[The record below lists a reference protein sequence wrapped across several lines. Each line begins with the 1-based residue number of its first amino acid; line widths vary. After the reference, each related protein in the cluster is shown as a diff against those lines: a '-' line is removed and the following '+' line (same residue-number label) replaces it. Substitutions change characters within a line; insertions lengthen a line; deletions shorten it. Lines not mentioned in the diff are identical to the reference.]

1 MDETTQGLKQDI
13 EDTRSAMGDTL
24 EAIGDRVSPGRIL
37 ERRRNRMVGWA
48 RDTKDKVMGT
58 ADDLKTHV
66 GDGVHHVGNAPSST
80 VDTLTSR
87 TQGTPLVAGGIA
99 FGVGVLLGSILPP
112 SRTEQRLAEQARTAT
127 EPLKA
132 ELQDAGREMV
142 DHLKEPVHEAVET
155 VKATAQDSAQHLRD
169 TTHDGVDQVQQ
180 HASN

>member
-1 MDETTQGLKQDI
+1 M
-13 EDTRSAMGDTL
+13 
-24 EAIGDRVSPGRIL
+24 
-37 ERRRNRMVGWA
+37 
-48 RDTKDKVMGT
+48 
-58 ADDLKTHV
+58 
-66 GDGVHHVGNAPSST
+66 
-80 VDTLTSR
+80 
-87 TQGTPLVAGGIA
+87 AGGIA

-169 TTHDGVDQVQQ
+169 TTNDGVDEVQQ
-180 HASN
+180 RASN